1 VKNRY
6 EPISMGRNPLAI
18 ASGNATAG
26 MIRSDAAGVMLI
38 ELMVATVVFLFVAA
52 GGMRFLILQHQW
64 AVRQENTAEA
74 QQQIRAAMDFM
85 DRELGLL
92 GFGLPQGQTGML
104 AADLQDVEFLANL
117 HAAAAGLATAAQP
130 GQSGLTVYYD
140 RGAGYFQAGRTIQ
153 ICGRDYCERH
163 TLARDGETDHL
174 ELTEG
179 VSTLFGPGSTI
190 QVLNRVRYELRPMAG
205 GPFKLIRTVD
215 GGANAV
221 AEGLSSMELI
231 YRDRQGQV
239 TADLPDIRRVEIRLT
254 AEPSGGTHTAR
265 GLSNEIYIRN
275 G

>member
-1 VKNRY
+1 VKSRY
-6 EPISMGRNPLAI
+6 EPIRMGGNPFAI
-18 ASGNATAG
+18 ASGNVSGG
-26 MIRSDAAGVMLI
+26 MIRSEAAGVMLI

-64 AVRQENTAEA
+64 AVSQEQTAEA

-85 DRELGLL
+85 ERELGLL
-92 GFGLPQGQTGML
+92 GFGLPEGQTGML
-104 AADLQDVEFLANL
+104 AADFQDVEFLANL

-130 GQSGLTVYYD
+130 GQSGLTVYYY
-140 RGAGYFQAGRTIQ
+140 RGADYFEKGRTIQ
-153 ICGRDYCERH
+153 ICGRDFCERR

-179 VSTLFGPGSTI
+179 VSTLLGPGSTI
-190 QVLNRVRYELRPMAG
+190 QVLNRVQYELRPMQG

-231 YRDRQGQV
+231 YRDRQGQE
-239 TADLPDIRRVEIRLT
+239 TASLADIRRVQIRLT
-254 AEPSGGTHTAR
+254 AEPSGGTHTVR
-265 GLSNEIYIRN
+265 VLSNEIYLRN